1 MRCDVCKS
9 EIIEPIIP
17 IKIKFDG
24 DDKPVE
30 ISRVE
35 FRGKEYR
42 LCQSCLSSFLIYQ
55 CLRGEFEFAI
65 DEEIQNEERKH
76 DEID

>member
-1 MRCDVCKS
+1 MKCDVCKS

-35 FRGKEYR
+35 VRGKEYR
-42 LCQSCLSSFLIYQ
+42 LCQICLASFLICHYM
-55 CLRGEFEFAI
+55 RGGFEFVT
-65 DEEIQNEERKH
+65 DEENISE
-76 DEID
+76 